1 MRKIRQRVL
10 TYLIIGALTSMGFP
24 NLSQAQEPR
33 VQEAQSE
40 KEVVVDGSEADIP
53 EAVPSSA
60 VNLLAQRLGSVEVEA
75 AVPVVRPGS
84 KHNGVG
90 SLNTSKY
97 LNPLY
102 RPDLSAFSLGDF
114 RLPVVP
120 QPQTSSRKKSKAGGL
135 IIGLIGLGLIGGG
148 AYLAATSKPV
158 EHFIPAM
165 TTCTGVFPN
174 QRCFTT
180 PRRSLGKTING
191 GRYGGFGLI
200 VLGMGVAVAGFG
212 KM

>member
-1 MRKIRQRVL
+1 LVSTVLAPVARAQDQAPKLRDREEQPANEIAGSELGAIKPQIISSAALDLGILRLESAEGANAAPSIRQ
-10 TYLIIGALTSMGFP
+10 S
-24 NLSQAQEPR
+24 LS
-33 VQEAQSE
+33 
-40 KEVVVDGSEADIP
+40 
-53 EAVPSSA
+53 
-60 VNLLAQRLGSVEVEA
+60 L
-75 AVPVVRPGS
+75 
-84 KHNGVG
+84 
-90 SLNTSKY
+90 LNTSGFPST
-97 LNPLY
+97 LT
-102 RPDLSAFSLGDF
+102 RPRFSPDAIKDF
-114 RLPVVP
+114 RLPVEP
-120 QPQTSSRKKSKAGGL
+120 QPQTSSGKKSKAGGL